1 MAIHEDFLKRLEAQ
15 LASQGNWP
23 QVYMFKFIIPDNNR
37 NYAILRSIF
46 GDDESKFSVRQSSK
60 GKYISITV
68 REMMMDPAE
77 IIDRYRRASII
88 EEIIA
93 L

>member
-1 MAIHEDFLKRLEAQ
+1 MAINEDFLKRLEIQ
-15 LASQGNWP
+15 LENHGTWP

-46 GDDESKFSVRQSSK
+46 GDDESKFTVRQSSK

-68 REMMMDPAE
+68 KELMIDPAE

-88 EEIIA
+88 EDIIA

>member
-15 LASQGNWP
+15 LTSEGNWP
-23 QVYMFKFIIPDNNR
+23 QVYMFKFIIPDTNR

-46 GDDESKFSVRQSSK
+46 GDDESKFSVRHSSK

-77 IIDRYRRASII
+77 IIDRYRRAAII